1 MKTVRIKKDKSTPE
15 KNNFWTSAEAAIEEI
30 KGWPEWKQNY
40 VSPLLLGEAQS
51 KTTDS
56 NKPAR
61 KRK

>member
-1 MKTVRIKKDKSTPE
+1 MKTARIKKDKSTPE

-40 VSPLLLGEAQS
+40 VSPLLLDEAQS

-56 NKPAR
+56 NKPTR